1 MTLLSASLLLFIIL
15 DPLGNL
21 TVFNHLLAPVPPAR
35 RRWVVLREC
44 LVALGVLLVFLF
56 AGRHIMDVL
65 GLRQPTLS
73 IGGGVIL
80 FLIALKMVFPEHGV
94 GTGKGEAKEE
104 PLIVPLAVPL
114 FAGPSA
120 LAFVLLLTSNH
131 PGRTGEWVA
140 AILIAWAVATLLLL
154 ASTRIERWL
163 GTRVLRAVEKLAGML
178 LILLSIQMILNGLP
192 QLAAPR

>member
-21 TVFNHLLAPVPPAR
+21 PVFNHLLASVPAGR
-35 RRWVVLREC
+35 RRRIILREC
-44 LVALGVLLVFLF
+44 LIALGVLLLFLL
-56 AGRHIMDVL
+56 AGRPIMGVL
-65 GLRQPTLS
+65 GLEQPTLS
-73 IGGGVIL
+73 IGGGIIL

-94 GTGKGEAKEE
+94 GTGKGEVKEE
-104 PLIVPLAVPL
+104 PFIVPLAVPL

-140 AILIAWAVATLLLL
+140 AVGIAWLASALILL
-154 ASTRIERWL
+154 ASDRIEKWL
-163 GTRVLRAVEKLAGML
+163 GPRFLRAMEKLAGML
-178 LILLSIQMILNGLP
+178 LILLAIQMVLNGIP
-192 QLAAPR
+192 QLDGKP

>member
-1 MTLLSASLLLFIIL
+1 MTLLSASLLLFLIL

-21 TVFNHLLAPVPPAR
+21 PVFNHLLSPVPVAR
-35 RRWVVLREC
+35 RRQVILREC
-44 LVALGVLLVFLF
+44 LIALGVLLVFLF
-56 AGRHIMDVL
+56 AGRSIMGVL
-65 GLRQPTLS
+65 GLQQPTLS

-104 PLIVPLAVPL
+104 PFIVPLAVPL

-131 PGRTGEWVA
+131 PGRTGDWVA
-140 AILIAWAVATLLLL
+140 AILIAWATATSLLL
-154 ASTRIERWL
+154 ASTRIENWL
-163 GTRVLRAVEKLAGML
+163 GPRTLRAVEKLAGML
-178 LILLSIQMILNGLP
+178 LILLAIQMILDGLP
-192 QLAAPR
+192 LLRSPR